1 MNRFLSPRQEDEMG
15 LRARDQDTWLGRVGK
30 ESGLRLGGLASI
42 TVLGQER
49 RRRRE
54 EGGGAIW

>member
-1 MNRFLSPRQEDEMG
+1 MG

>member
-1 MNRFLSPRQEDEMG
+1 MG

-49 RRRRE
+49 RRRGRRE